1 MHRTGIY
8 LASGASKNTGENGLS
23 QACCQQSSAGQEAQ
37 GETGVT
43 DKMLH
48 IGIANISHA
57 VV

>member
-1 MHRTGIY
+1 MTGIY
-8 LASGASKNTGENGLS
+8 LASGASKNKGENGLS

-37 GETGVT
+37 GETGVM

-48 IGIANISHA
+48 ISTANISHA